1 MGSRVLTAVG
11 DDPHVGL
18 DDLHVD
24 AVLLL
29 PDDDRPPQPDVLPLL
44 LGSVRGD
51 GIVGLAGAPP
61 AGRAG
66 FWRKTESDRQK
77 YLDFFLLLWFSTK
90 MSKCASGGAESDL
103 PSRSRGPC
111 SPGSPPPPACPARP
125 RRCPGRP
132 ASPRG
137 RPRSGPATG

>member
-1 MGSRVLTAVG
+1 MRTAGRHVLTAVG

-44 LGSVRGD
+44 LGAVGGD

-66 FWRKTESDRQK
+66 FWRKTESDRNI
-77 YLDFFLLLWFSTK
+77 LDFFLLLWFSTE
-90 MSKCASGGAESDL
+90 MSKCASGGGGGVR
-103 PSRSRGPC
+103 PSQSV
-111 SPGSPPPPACPARP
+111 SWSV
-125 RRCPGRP
+125 
-132 ASPRG
+132 
-137 RPRSGPATG
+137 